1 MSKYSQKLID
11 HAKQSGTDA
20 LNTASKRAIKKP
32 EEATGDLIGNK
43 ILDRLKKKVHN
54 RIIQKEILNIIEKYT
69 KKNTYLQIKDRKLLI
84 I

>member
-11 HAKQSGTDA
+11 HAKQSATDA
-20 LNTASKRAIKKP
+20 LNTASKRAIQKP

-43 ILDRLKKKVHN
+43 IIDRLKKKVHH

-69 KKNTYLQIKDRKLLI
+69 KKIHISRSKTENYW
-84 I
+84 